1 MGATETREAV
11 TQFFARE
18 AMLLDQ
24 GEYDEWFKL
33 LDKDVTYL
41 VPLRLGS
48 YARKDEFP
56 EGAYRQLDDYLTL
69 GLRVERSKSAMGY
82 AEAPNSRTVR
92 SVSSIYIA
100 SEGEAEISV
109 SSALILYRSR
119 ANDMHGDTIHA
130 RRDDTL
136 RKTSEGLKLLSRTIY
151 LADVS
156 LGTPNLGIFL

>member
-1 MGATETREAV
+1 MGLAETREAV

-33 LDKDVTYL
+33 LDTEVTYL
-41 VPLRLGS
+41 VPLRLGT

-69 GLRVERSKSAMGY
+69 GLRVERSKSTMGY
-82 AEAPNSRTVR
+82 SEAPNSRTVR
-92 SVSSIYIA
+92 SVSSIYIVSD
-100 SEGEAEISV
+100 SETEVAV
-109 SSALILYRSR
+109 SSALIVYRNR

-136 RKTSEGLKLLSRTIY
+136 RKTADGLKLLSRTIY